1 MIILLVGKGL
11 YTSKLKPLCTAFLH
25 SIIKLSGYGMGVK
38 FGKLW
43 VKFDHLAVQQSN
55 YATKIV
61 NVYIAYD
68 LDAYDKEILLTI
80 SNLKIAYLAQLV

>member
-38 FGKLW
+38 FGKL
-43 VKFDHLAVQQSN
+43 
-55 YATKIV
+55 
-61 NVYIAYD
+61 
-68 LDAYDKEILLTI
+68 
-80 SNLKIAYLAQLV
+80 

>member
-25 SIIKLSGYGMGVK
+25 SIIKLSGYRMG
-38 FGKLW
+38 